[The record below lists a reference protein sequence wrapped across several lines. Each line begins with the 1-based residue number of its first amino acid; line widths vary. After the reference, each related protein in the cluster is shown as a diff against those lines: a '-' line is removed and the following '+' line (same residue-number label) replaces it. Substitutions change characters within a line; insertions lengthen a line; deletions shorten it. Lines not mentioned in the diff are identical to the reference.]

1 MIWPAWLSCS
11 ESGIRGCQTTIRR
24 FRTASFERALRS
36 TADGPAAYRDQ
47 LVERSGP
54 THPEVAVTPE
64 MNPQF
69 HGTWMYRLPFPM
81 EWRIALWSIIGCDLG
96 GHCP

>member
-1 MIWPAWLSCS
+1 M
-11 ESGIRGCQTTIRR
+11 
-24 FRTASFERALRS
+24 
-36 TADGPAAYRDQ
+36 
-47 LVERSGP
+47 
-54 THPEVAVTPE
+54 TPE